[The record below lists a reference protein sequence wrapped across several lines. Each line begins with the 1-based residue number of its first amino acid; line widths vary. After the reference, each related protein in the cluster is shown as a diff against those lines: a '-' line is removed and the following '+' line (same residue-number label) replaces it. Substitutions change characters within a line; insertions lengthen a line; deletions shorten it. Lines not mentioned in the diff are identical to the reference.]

1 MYQLTAAPFTYPVT
15 RKEADAALFKEHGR
29 AKSKGPLSA
38 DDMAL
43 VSLALTDEA
52 TRPDTTSEQVATR
65 DETPTIVEGASVFGW
80 TVRDKT
86 ADELAAEVIS
96 KRQGMSCS
104 KMQGILTL
112 GETAWGEVQT
122 YRETASWAERM
133 VIDSA
138 QDWNRTSENIAFFGY
153 LLSYTDAQMDAMFIA
168 AAQVTA

>member
-1 MYQLTAAPFTYPVT
+1 MYQLTIAPFTYPVT

-29 AKSKGPLSA
+29 AKSKGQLST

-65 DETPTIVEGASVFGW
+65 DGTPTIVEGASVFGW

-112 GETAWGEVQT
+112 GEAAWGEVQT
-122 YRETASWAERM
+122 YRETASWAEQM

-138 QDWNRTSENIAFFGY
+138 QDWNRTSQNIAFFGW
-153 LLSYTDAQMDAMFIA
+153 LLSYTDAQMDTMFTA